1 LVPDIVSVVTLQFAA
16 IFRASTAKAVA
27 WCADDWEGLKGMTN
41 DVAHETPESKKAVFR
56 SLVDIYA
63 RGAVDELEKFVAPDY
78 VGHTA
83 AGARDLAEFRKSI
96 INFHAIF
103 DYSADSFVVE
113 DQFAEG
119 DKVATRMT
127 AHVRMRHTGEP
138 VTMLGIN
145 VAVIRNGK
153 IFEEWNTWEMLKTS
167 APNADASVSPFRG
180 SLSTWG

>member
-1 LVPDIVSVVTLQFAA
+1 
-16 IFRASTAKAVA
+16 
-27 WCADDWEGLKGMTN
+27 MTN
-41 DVAHETPESKKAVFR
+41 EVAHESPEAKKAVFR

-63 RGAVDELEKFVAPDY
+63 RGSVDDLEKFVAPGY

-83 AGARDLAEFRKSI
+83 AGTRDRAEFRKSI

-103 DYSADSFVVE
+103 DYSPDSFVVE
-113 DQFAEG
+113 DQFVEG

-127 AHVRMRHTGEP
+127 AHVRMRETGEP

-145 VAVIRNGK
+145 LAIIRNGK
-153 IFEEWNTWEMLKTS
+153 IHEEWNTWEILKPS
-167 APNADASVSPFRG
+167 AHSENASATPDRG

>member
-1 LVPDIVSVVTLQFAA
+1 
-16 IFRASTAKAVA
+16 
-27 WCADDWEGLKGMTN
+27 MTS
-41 DVAHETPESKKAVFR
+41 DVANESPEAKKAIFR

-63 RGAVDELEKFVAPDY
+63 RAAVEELEAFVAPDY

-83 AGARDLAEFRKSI
+83 AGKRDLAEFRNSI

-103 DYSADSFVVE
+103 EYEADSFLVE
-113 DQFAEG
+113 DQFVEG

-127 AHVRMRHTGEP
+127 AHVKMRETGEP

-145 VAVIRNGK
+145 LAIIKGGK
-153 IFEEWNTWEMLKTS
+153 IHEEWNTWEVLRPPGATENAS
-167 APNADASVSPFRG
+167 AAPARD